1 LSTTGDRPL
10 DAGRVGAK
18 LRELTAVDPLGRG
31 GQEDPWREFRR
42 VEIIDLQLSFRFRH
56 SLGKY
61 SRFFLD
67 LEQRRLM
74 ATRCPRCGTVWMP
87 PRPACGNDLTV
98 TEWVELPGRGTLA
111 AATECAYTLTT
122 GGGAGHLVLGY
133 VALEGASTLL
143 LQQIRNYG
151 DARRLTPGLPMRV
164 AWADARVEHPMEL
177 FWFEPAR

>member
-1 LSTTGDRPL
+1 MAGEQPRD
-10 DAGRVGAK
+10 DARVGAK
-18 LRELTAVDPLGRG
+18 LRELTGIDPLGRVG
-31 GQEDPWREFRR
+31 AEDPWREFRR
-42 VEIIDLQLSFRFRH
+42 VEIIDLQLGFRFRH

-61 SRFFLD
+61 SRFFLE

-87 PRPACGNDLTV
+87 PRPACGNDLAV

-122 GGGAGHLVLGY
+122 GGGTARLALGY

-143 LQQIRNYG
+143 LQRIRNYG
-151 DARRLTPGLPMRV
+151 DARLLTRGLPMRV
-164 AWADARVEHPMEL
+164 VWADERVGHPMEL
-177 FWFEPAR
+177 FWFEPAG